1 MSERVEKALEYHR
14 KGFNCA
20 QAVVCA
26 YCDLVGLDFQTAFKV
41 SEGFGLGMGKL
52 GQTCGAVS
60 GMFFLASMK
69 NSDGNVEAP
78 ATKRATY
85 ALVNELGQAF
95 KEKNTSICCD
105 DLLGGEGK
113 PKLRSC
119 PGCIEDAA
127 RIVEAKLFD
136 L

>member
-78 ATKRATY
+78 TTKRATY

-127 RIVEAKLFD
+127 RIAEEKLFN